1 MHLNFATDRILDAQL
16 NAALQFR
23 QHNLKSGTCGNLNGF
38 VIQVQCEFQVG
49 HVTQTPRFPANTSS
63 ASCRESRVVK
73 IRPYIERRATSIHRL
88 SKHQRITNPR
98 QKQKMIFSKHRLSK
112 NTRHKVFFS

>member
-38 VIQVQCEFQVG
+38 VIQVQCELQVG
-49 HVTQTPRFPANTSS
+49 HVTQTQGFQLIRA
-63 ASCRESRVVK
+63 AQAVESLGLLKFDHILKEEPQVYTDYRNFNELQ
-73 IRPYIERRATSIHRL
+73 IPD
-88 SKHQRITNPR
+88 
-98 QKQKMIFSKHRLSK
+98 K
-112 NTRHKVFFS
+112 NRK